1 MLPSQH
7 MQMLYCPLALQ
18 ACVEEAIT
26 FHQAAF
32 TELQV
37 VKMKAMGGGHSSS
50 EGSADYQHIPP
61 PGLLEYEAIEAGLCR
76 RGLS

>member
-7 MQMLYCPLALQ
+7 IQMLCCPLAVQ
-18 ACVEEAIT
+18 TYIEGAVT

-37 VKMKAMGGGHSSS
+37 VKMKAVRGGHSSS

-61 PGLLEYEAIEAGLCR
+61 PGLLEYEAIEAGLSR
-76 RGLS
+76 RRLS